1 MGQVGEVHEGAMVK
15 KKHEDKDGRK
25 GAWPQKI
32 RLGHVGRICGQAV
45 GSRGGVVYSV
55 AESGASSF
63 SEDLDLGRE
72 SPASPPPR
80 PIPNPHWALEPA
92 LSLPMWR
99 GLLRFP
105 GCSPWS
111 VILALTPPAP
121 PVPSQNTP
129 GQPRCL
135 ELRGQCGPGSP
146 CMWVGFL
153 LGEQLGWSRTH
164 LSKVGWSCCD
174 PLAPAPWPGAGG
186 QAGVLL

>member
-1 MGQVGEVHEGAMVK
+1 MVK

-55 AESGASSF
+55 AESGAYSF

-72 SPASPPPR
+72 SPASPPPC
-80 PIPNPHWALEPA
+80 PIPNPHCALEPA

-129 GQPRCL
+129 G
-135 ELRGQCGPGSP
+135 
-146 CMWVGFL
+146 
-153 LGEQLGWSRTH
+153 
-164 LSKVGWSCCD
+164 
-174 PLAPAPWPGAGG
+174 
-186 QAGVLL
+186 